1 MRIFALPVI
10 LLASLVVGADAAC
23 TKPPAGAIIVDQSG
37 DHSDYLTIKDAVGKL
52 DVDTKKKQTIFI
64 YAGTYSEQVVI
75 SKLKSKLVLQGYTC
89 DKMSYDKN
97 EVMITHK
104 MSQQDV
110 PPHLHGSSN
119 DLASTLSIDTD
130 KVQVYNLNITNTAV
144 PTPQNGQAPAL
155 SVACKQCAFYVCSVT
170 GYQDTLFANRGYQFY
185 SRSHVAGTVDFI
197 FGNARAWFES
207 CDIESVG
214 PGYITANGRVS
225 KDDDSF
231 FVLNKARVSS
241 SLPGKVY
248 LGRPWRAFA
257 RVVFQQCDLGES
269 INPAGWIPMY
279 EDMGTSKVF
288 LKEYKNTGQSSAI
301 NKRASFSKQ
310 SSDPIAISTILGEDF
325 ATFVNKNYL

>member
-155 SVACKQCAFYVCSVT
+155 SVACKKCAFYACSIT
-170 GYQDTLFANRGYQFY
+170 GHQDTLFANRGYQFY
-185 SRSHVAGTVDFI
+185 GRSHVAGTVDFI

-207 CDIESVG
+207 RVCLAHYPERSTSV
-214 PGYITANGRVS
+214 
-225 KDDDSF
+225 
-231 FVLNKARVSS
+231 VLGERI
-241 SLPGKVY
+241 
-248 LGRPWRAFA
+248 A